1 MLHGKASFY
10 RWTRD
15 AIAEALQLANKA
27 MELDPNF
34 VSAYGLATLCY
45 TWRKPNGW
53 MDDPAHELREAVRL
67 ARRAIE
73 LGPGDADI
81 LAFAGFTLA
90 YLNEEV
96 EDGAALIDRALKL
109 NPNSAEAWRYSGWVR
124 GWLGEPEVAIEHLA
138 RAMRLSP
145 VDLFLFAMQSAT
157 AQAHFLAGRCDEAVS
172 WAEIAL
178 QHRPNF
184 KSALRTAAASHALAG
199 RLQEAKAFAVRLGED
214 DPTLRI
220 SNLEAIGPLRRPE
233 DRSRFEDGL
242 RKAGVPE

>member
-1 MLHGKASFY
+1 MRS
-10 RWTRD
+10 
-15 AIAEALQLANKA
+15 
-27 MELDPNF
+27 
-34 VSAYGLATLCY
+34 STL
-45 TWRKPNGW
+45 
-53 MDDPAHELREAVRL
+53 
-67 ARRAIE
+67 
-73 LGPGDADI
+73 
-81 LAFAGFTLA
+81 
-90 YLNEEV
+90 
-96 EDGAALIDRALKL
+96 
-109 NPNSAEAWRYSGWVR
+109 
-124 GWLGEPEVAIEHLA
+124 